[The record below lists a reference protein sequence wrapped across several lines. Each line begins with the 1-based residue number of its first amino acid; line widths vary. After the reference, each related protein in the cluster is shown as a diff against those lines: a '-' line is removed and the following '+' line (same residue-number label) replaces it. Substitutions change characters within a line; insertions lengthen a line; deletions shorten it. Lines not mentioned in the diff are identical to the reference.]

1 MNTDNIKNLVRLQR
15 QMAVVN
21 KYFDAVLPFLGVA
34 FVMVLG
40 FTMFDGFEEILSIF
54 TSISINV
61 AFISATQMAVQ
72 IYFGRYASLDLNTVP
87 TSKTEKFVSILCV
100 ILLNLIGWA
109 VAFVIGLGT
118 MCMIGTSFYD
128 MQSSQVLSLSSEVF
142 SDPAFLIILPLLVA
156 GLMMWMIT
164 QYVNKKLK
172 YRTRIMMLVC
182 VVPLFLFENLPEDI
196 GNAVACTYFTLV
208 IVVAFVWNYHC
219 FKRTQ
224 LK

>member
-1 MNTDNIKNLVRLQR
+1 MNTKNIKNLVNLQR
-15 QMAVVN
+15 KMAVVN

-40 FTMFDGFEEILSIF
+40 FTMFDGFEEILSVF

-61 AFISATQMAVQ
+61 AIITATQMAVQ

-87 TSKTEKFVSILCV
+87 ASKPEKFVSILCV
-100 ILLNLIGWA
+100 ILLDFLGWA
-109 VAFVIGLGT
+109 VALLVGFGVMCLIG
-118 MCMIGTSFYD
+118 SSYYD
-128 MQSSQVLSLSSEVF
+128 MPSSQVLSLSAEVF
-142 SDPAFLIILPLLVA
+142 TDPAFLIILPLIVA

-164 QYVNKKLK
+164 QYVDKKLK

-182 VVPLFLFENLPEDI
+182 ALPIFLFENLPEDI
-196 GNAVACTYFTLV
+196 GDAVAITYFTLV
-208 IVVAFVWNYHC
+208 IVVAFAWNYHC